1 MLFAIC
7 SKQLFCIFF
16 KKKFKILLI
25 INVKEKRMKQI
36 ITRFFIIS
44 IVFLLSAAP
53 SWGEIKGTVSASSY
67 SAGDVVQVS
76 GTIEPGSDIYLS
88 ISAKQRFASKDTT
101 GITEIKKLASSA
113 KKYGYSV
120 DTSIPALYYMITSNP
135 EKFGKVV
142 NKKFGG
148 PSFFTQKGKRGLY
161 STTMFKLNKWSELD
175 NETQQMLGSL
185 SSEAEWNF
193 YKFAHES
200 SYGINT
206 ITKENTKVGKVTI
219 FARSVLADHGTT
231 DNYWDKGTKIELD
244 KATGKFTVSFTSFR
258 HTPPDTEFEVF
269 VNGQAAGEF
278 KLESKGFWLTKG
290 GRYMNPLWIII
301 GAILVGAY
309 FSMIGA
315 AGGML
320 MAAFQVMVVQTAG
333 TIGINAANVLRPS
346 NIALTLFSPLGSFY
360 RFAVKERRVAWPI
373 GLSFGAGIFIGS
385 MWLGKYAI
393 EYLPMKT
400 YKEWLA
406 ILVVIIGIKT
416 LQELT
421 PKAMEKRK
429 NIKAM
434 VKKFNAAVAKAK
446 TDGSTAEMGTIEP
459 VTSSLTNYRFKFWG
473 EEFSIN
479 PLLFA
484 FLGLGIGIVSRS
496 FGIGGGFLLVPAMT
510 SLGALPMY
518 VAVPI
523 ALVGTCFS
531 SIGSFIGY
539 LLNGYLPDMWLAI
552 SIIIGGFAGGMLGS
566 RLQTFFSEVQLKW
579 ILAITLFFLF
589 FRFFKI
595 EIWI

>member
-1 MLFAIC
+1 
-7 SKQLFCIFF
+7 
-16 KKKFKILLI
+16 
-25 INVKEKRMKQI
+25 MKQI
-36 ITRFFIIS
+36 ITRFF
-44 IVFLLSAAP
+44 VFSMVLLFCAMPAMAQNT
-53 SWGEIKGTVSASSY
+53 GTISASTY
-67 SAGDVVQVS
+67 SAGDVVTVT
-76 GTIEPGSDIYLS
+76 GTIAPGADLFLS
-88 ISAKQRFASKDTT
+88 IAAKDRFAPKDTN
-101 GITEIKKLASSA
+101 GKTEIKKLAKDA
-113 KKYGYSV
+113 KKKGFTKE
-120 DTSIPALYYMITSNP
+120 TSIPVLYYMLTSNP
-135 EKFGKVV
+135 EKLGKVV
-142 NKKFGG
+142 KKKFGG

-161 STTMFKLNKWSELD
+161 STTMFKLNKWNDL
-175 NETQQMLGSL
+175 NAKTKNMLGAINN
-185 SSEAEWNF
+185 EAEWNF
-193 YKFAHES
+193 YKYAHES

-206 ITKENTKVGKVTI
+206 VTKELTRVGKVTI
-219 FARSVLADHGTT
+219 FSRSVLADHATSGS
-231 DNYWDKGTKIELD
+231 YWDKGTKIDLD
-244 KATGKFTVSFTSFR
+244 KTTGKFTASFKTYR
-258 HTPPDTEFEVF
+258 HTPPDTEFNVF
-269 VNGQAAGEF
+269 VNGAAAGDY
-278 KLESKGFWLTKG
+278 KLEPKGFWLDKG

-333 TIGINAANVLRPS
+333 PVGINAANVLRPS

-360 RFAVKERRVAWPI
+360 RFAVKERRVAWPV
-373 GLSFGAGIFIGS
+373 GLSFGVGIFIGS
-385 MWLGKYAI
+385 VWLGQYAI

-406 ILVVIIGIKT
+406 ILVVIMGFKT

-434 VKKFNAAVAKAK
+434 VQKFNTAVAKAK
-446 TDGSTAEMGTIEP
+446 QDGSTAEMGSIEP
-459 VTSSLTNYRFKFWG
+459 VKGSLTDYRFKFWG
-473 EEFSIN
+473 EEFRIN
-479 PLLFA
+479 PLLFGI
-484 FLGLGIGIVSRS
+484 LGLGIGIVSRS

-539 LLNGYLPDMWLAI
+539 LLNGYLPDLWLAI

-566 RLQTFFSEVQLKW
+566 RLQTMFSEIQLKW
-579 ILAITLFFLF
+579 VLAITLFFLF